1 MGHTLLSVWAGHK
14 IHVALSGS
22 FGMLTLFRLKT
33 HILRI
38 SSYMEK
44 PHVGAMVSSKPSP
57 GDKLTHVEASG

>member
-1 MGHTLLSVWAGHK
+1 M
-14 IHVALSGS
+14 ALSGS